1 MSKIKESL
9 NKLFQEHR
17 VIFWH
22 DEEEKMRPQYE
33 ELIMDGIVKQEVKD
47 NEFWIKHQIIQ
58 GKADQ
63 KFLLYFPD
71 GAPADEDNWL
81 LDLQLAYRPFHT
93 DQEAMILQE
102 LELDYRYK
110 DLISSHIAFFD
121 NKDRSQS
128 LKELISDGEPEKEIQ
143 FKMMSIVF
151 SSEYP
156 TIEAFIPKYAQ
167 AFVDDNTKIDR
178 ELSRYNLDEVLWKE
192 ISRKFDYYSDTPS
205 IYDFLIEVFSRNFS
219 LTNNNRSVKETKILL
234 SLWKDAISN
243 QLSFRDVSNRIAE
256 DGGIEVLLNSANL
269 ADVIQEDL
277 YRKIDYKI
285 IHDLS
290 NLIMDD
296 QVDVNLI
303 LSSIKSRKNKYWY
316 VSDFQNYYLAL
327 EHANNMTQLV
337 EKIKEISITSF
348 QDTIKFYKDELHLI
362 DYHYRKFIF
371 HYRLTSNDKI
381 LYPLYEQINK
391 LYSNEW
397 LMSVGDKWQHL
408 LDGMDGWPTKSM
420 DSQQSFFKSHVKKY
434 TTKPQ
439 RLFVIISDGLRY
451 ENGYQLYQ
459 DIQAENRFEAELDYM
474 VTGLPSYTQLGMAS
488 LLPHKQLNII
498 SKNCTVSADGMST
511 LGIQGR
517 SKVLHKNSGVRA
529 TAILAT
535 DFMKMNSSTEGRSFV
550 KQYDLIYIYH
560 NRIDKTGHTT
570 TSEDKIFDAVEEEV
584 KYITQDLLKKIANV
598 NGNNIFITADHG
610 YIYQDTVLDESEFS
624 NVEMDKE
631 VWKKD
636 RRFILGSNLSE
647 NPAMK
652 KFEGI
657 KLGLTSDVDVMITKS
672 INRLR
677 VSASTSRFVHGG
689 ASLQEIVIP
698 LIKVSKKREDTT
710 AQVEIDII
718 KSTDKITTNI
728 LPVSFLQKELVDE
741 KTHAR
746 TIRSYLQA
754 EDGTIISDYFNYTF
768 DVSEGSERQRE
779 VKHRFMLTTLAS
791 GKYKNQ
797 RVYLVL
803 EEPIENSNKWKEYE
817 TYSYT
822 LNISFMNDF
831 D

>member
-9 NKLFQEHR
+9 NKLFQDHR

-22 DEEEKMRPQYE
+22 DEEEKMRSQYE
-33 ELIMDGIVKQEVKD
+33 ELTMDGIVKQEVKD
-47 NEFWIKHQIIQ
+47 NEFWIKHQIIAD
-58 GKADQ
+58 KTDQ

-71 GAPADEDNWL
+71 GAPVDGDNWL
-81 LDLQLAYRPFHT
+81 LDIQLAYRPFHT

-121 NKDRSQS
+121 NKDRKQA

-156 TIEAFIPKYAQ
+156 TVEAFIPKYAQ
-167 AFVDDNTKIDR
+167 AYIDDNTKIDR
-178 ELSRYNLDEVLWKE
+178 ELSRYNLDDVLWKE
-192 ISRKFDYYSDTPS
+192 ICRKFDYHSESPS

-219 LTNNNRSVKETKILL
+219 LTNKNKSVKETKILL

-243 QLSFRDVSNRIAE
+243 QTSFREVSNRIADDQGVE
-256 DGGIEVLLNSANL
+256 SILNRANL
-269 ADVIQEDL
+269 TDVIQEDL
-277 YRKIDYKI
+277 YSKIDYKV

-290 NLIMDD
+290 NLIMDE

-303 LSSIKSRKNKYWY
+303 LSSIKTRKNKYWY
-316 VSDFQNYYLAL
+316 TSDFQHYYLAL
-327 EHANNMTQLV
+327 EHATNTSVL
-337 EKIKEISITSF
+337 ISKVQGMDITSF
-348 QDTIKFYKDELHLI
+348 HDTIKAYKDDLHLI
-362 DYHYRKFIF
+362 DYHYRKFNY
-371 HYRLTSNDKI
+371 HYRLTSNNKVLD
-381 LYPLYEQINK
+381 PLYEQINR

-408 LDGMDGWPTKSM
+408 IDGMDEWTTKSM

-434 TTKPQ
+434 TAKPQ
-439 RLFVIISDGLRY
+439 RLFVIISDALRY

-459 DIQAENRFEAELDYM
+459 EIQGENRFEAELDYM

-488 LLPHKQLNII
+488 LLPHTQLNIV
-498 SKNCTVSADGMST
+498 SKDSTVTADGMST
-511 LGIQGR
+511 VGIQGR
-517 SKVLHKNSGVRA
+517 SKVLEKNSGVRA
-529 TAILAT
+529 TAIKAT

-560 NRIDKTGHTT
+560 DRIDKTGDDT
-570 TSEDKIFDAVEEEV
+570 TSEDKVFDAVEDEV
-584 KYITQDLLKKIANV
+584 RYIIQDLLKKIANV
-598 NGNNIFITADHG
+598 NGNNIFITSDHG
-610 YIYQDTVLDESEFS
+610 YIYQDKVLDESEFAS
-624 NVEMDKE
+624 TSIEGDIWKE
-631 VWKKD
+631 N
-636 RRFILGSNLSE
+636 RRFILGSGLSE
-647 NPAMK
+647 DKSMK
-652 KFEGI
+652 KFEGP
-657 KLGLTSDVDVMITKS
+657 KVGLTSDVDVMVTKG

-677 VSASTSRFVHGG
+677 VRGAGSRFVHGG

-741 KTHAR
+741 KIHAR
-746 TIRSYLQA
+746 TIRAYLRA
-754 EDGTIISDYFNYTF
+754 GDDTIISDFFNYTF
-768 DVSEGSERQRE
+768 DASEGSERQRE
-779 VKHRFMLTTLAS
+779 VRHRFMLTTMAS
-791 GKYKNQ
+791 GKYRNQ
-797 RVYLVL
+797 RVSLVL